1 MKKIRW
7 GVISSAKIGTEKV
20 IPAMQQSETG
30 EIMALASRSEE
41 TSKLV
46 CENLGIP
53 KAYGSYEELL
63 ADPEID
69 AIYNP
74 LPNHLHVPWTI
85 KAAKSGKHVLC
96 EKPIALNA
104 DEASQL
110 LEVQKDTGVLIVEAF
125 MVRDNPQWHWVQE
138 QVKCGEIGELRAI
151 QSAFSY
157 MNRDP
162 QNIRNM
168 PDIGGGGIY
177 DIGCY
182 PVFISRMVFGEEPL
196 KVSALIE
203 KDPDFQTDRLA
214 SGMMKF
220 PSGQSSFICSTQLVP
235 YQRVQIFGTKK
246 RIEVEVP
253 FNAPNQMP
261 SRVFMDDGAANHGRF
276 KLIEDLPVCDQ
287 YTKQAEAF
295 EARILS
301 GKIDEAPLQD
311 AISNMRVI
319 DALYKAGASQTWEK
333 V

>member
-30 EIMALASRSEE
+30 EIMALASRNKE

-63 ADPEID
+63 ADPVID

-196 KVSALIE
+196 EVSALIE

-295 EARILS
+295 ENKILS
-301 GKIDEAPLQD
+301 KSIDHSPLQD

>member
-1 MKKIRW
+1 M
-7 GVISSAKIGTEKV
+7 
-20 IPAMQQSETG
+20 
-30 EIMALASRSEE
+30 
-41 TSKLV
+41 
-46 CENLGIP
+46 
-53 KAYGSYEELL
+53 
-63 ADPEID
+63 
-69 AIYNP
+69 
-74 LPNHLHVPWTI
+74 
-85 KAAKSGKHVLC
+85 LC

-196 KVSALIE
+196 EVSALIE

-220 PSGQSSFICSTQLVP
+220 PSGQSSFISSTQLVP

-261 SRVFMDDGAANHGRF
+261 CRVFLDDGAVNHGRM
-276 KLIEDLPVCDQ
+276 KTILDLPVCDQ

-319 DALYKAGASQTWEK
+319 DALYKSAIVSEMVK
-333 V
+333 I

>member
-30 EIMALASRSEE
+30 EIMALASRNEE
-41 TSKLV
+41 NSKRV

-125 MVRDNPQWHWVQE
+125 MVRDNPQWLWVQE
-138 QVKCGEIGELRAI
+138 QVKCRKIGELRAI

-196 KVSALIE
+196 EVSALIE

-295 EARILS
+295 ENKILS
-301 GKIDEAPLQD
+301 KSIDHSPLQD

>member
-20 IPAMQQSETG
+20 IPAMQQSESG
-30 EIMALASRSEE
+30 EIMALASRSKEI
-41 TSKLV
+41 SKRV

-63 ADPEID
+63 SDPEID

-96 EKPIALNA
+96 EKPIALDA

-151 QSAFSY
+151 QSVFSY

-196 KVSALIE
+196 EVSALIE

-246 RIEVEVP
+246 RIDVEVP

-261 SRVFMDDGAANHGRF
+261 CRVFLDDGAANHGRF

-287 YTKQAEAF
+287 FTKQAEAF

-301 GKIDEAPLQD
+301 GNIDEAPLQD

>member
-41 TSKLV
+41 TSKRV

-63 ADPEID
+63 ADSEID

-104 DEASQL
+104 EEASQL
-110 LEVQKDTGVLIVEAF
+110 LEIQKDTGVLIVEAF

-196 KVSALIE
+196 EVSALIE

-253 FNAPNQMP
+253 FNAPYQMP
-261 SRVFMDDGAANHGRF
+261 CRVFLDDGAANHGRF

-295 EARILS
+295 ENKILS
-301 GKIDEAPLQD
+301 KSIDHSPLQD

>member
-20 IPAMQQSETG
+20 IPAMQQSESG
-30 EIMALASRSEE
+30 EIMALASRSLE

-196 KVSALIE
+196 KVCALIE

-253 FNAPNQMP
+253 FNASNQMP

-295 EARILS
+295 EAKILS
-301 GKIDEAPLQD
+301 GKIDEASLQD

>member
-1 MKKIRW
+1 M
-7 GVISSAKIGTEKV
+7 
-20 IPAMQQSETG
+20 
-30 EIMALASRSEE
+30 
-41 TSKLV
+41 
-46 CENLGIP
+46 
-53 KAYGSYEELL
+53 
-63 ADPEID
+63 
-69 AIYNP
+69 
-74 LPNHLHVPWTI
+74 
-85 KAAKSGKHVLC
+85 LC

-110 LEVQKDTGVLIVEAF
+110 LEVQEDTGVLIVEAF

-138 QVKCGEIGELRAI
+138 QVKRGEIGELRAI

-196 KVSALIE
+196 EVSALIE

-220 PSGQSSFICSTQLVP
+220 LSGQSIFICSTQLVP

-261 SRVFMDDGAANHGRF
+261 CRVFMDDGAANHGRF

>member
-30 EIMALASRSEE
+30 EIMALASRNKE
-41 TSKLV
+41 TSKRV

-104 DEASQL
+104 EEASQL

-182 PVFISRMVFGEEPL
+182 PVFISRMVFGEEPQE
-196 KVSALIE
+196 VSALIE

-261 SRVFMDDGAANHGRF
+261 CRVFLDDGAANHGRF

-301 GKIDEAPLQD
+301 GKIDEEPLQD

>member
-20 IPAMQQSETG
+20 IPAMQQSESG
-30 EIMALASRSEE
+30 EIMALASRSKE
-41 TSKLV
+41 TSKRV

-85 KAAKSGKHVLC
+85 KAAKSGKHVMC

-104 DEASQL
+104 EEASQL
-110 LEVQKDTGVLIVEAF
+110 LEIQKDTGVLIVEAF

-196 KVSALIE
+196 EVSALIE

-235 YQRVQIFGTKK
+235 YQRV
-246 RIEVEVP
+246 
-253 FNAPNQMP
+253 
-261 SRVFMDDGAANHGRF
+261 
-276 KLIEDLPVCDQ
+276 
-287 YTKQAEAF
+287 
-295 EARILS
+295 
-301 GKIDEAPLQD
+301 
-311 AISNMRVI
+311 
-319 DALYKAGASQTWEK
+319 
-333 V
+333 

>member
-1 MKKIRW
+1 
-7 GVISSAKIGTEKV
+7 
-20 IPAMQQSETG
+20 
-30 EIMALASRSEE
+30 
-41 TSKLV
+41 
-46 CENLGIP
+46 
-53 KAYGSYEELL
+53 
-63 ADPEID
+63 
-69 AIYNP
+69 
-74 LPNHLHVPWTI
+74 
-85 KAAKSGKHVLC
+85 
-96 EKPIALNA
+96 
-104 DEASQL
+104 
-110 LEVQKDTGVLIVEAF
+110 
-125 MVRDNPQWHWVQE
+125 
-138 QVKCGEIGELRAI
+138 
-151 QSAFSY
+151 
-157 MNRDP
+157 
-162 QNIRNM
+162 M

-196 KVSALIE
+196 EVSALIE

-295 EARILS
+295 ENKILS
-301 GKIDEAPLQD
+301 KSIDHSPLQD